1 MKCKFEQLDRDTLVV
16 RLQGKL
22 RGSMALRFRAALD
35 AFLQNGIGGLV
46 LDLRECYSMDS
57 LGVSVVGDLLRAGLR
72 VAFIE
77 GFFPL
82 LHDLEREGVDVDGLE
97 VHGTESDALGAI
109 MSSGRLARVL
119 AEAC

>member
-1 MKCKFEQLDRDTLVV
+1 MKCKFEQLDRDTLIV

-35 AFLQNGIGGLV
+35 AFLQNGICALV

-57 LGVSVVGDLLRAGLR
+57 LGASVVGDLLRAGLR
-72 VAFIE
+72 ISFIE

-82 LHDLEREGVDVDGLE
+82 RHDLEREGVDVDPLQ
-97 VHGTESDALGAI
+97 VHGTEEGALGAI
-109 MSSGRLARVL
+109 MSSGRYARIL